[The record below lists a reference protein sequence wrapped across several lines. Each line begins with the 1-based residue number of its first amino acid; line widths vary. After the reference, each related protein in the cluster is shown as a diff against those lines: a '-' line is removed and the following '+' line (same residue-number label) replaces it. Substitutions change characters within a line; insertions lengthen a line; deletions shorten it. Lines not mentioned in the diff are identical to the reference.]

1 MSHRIIPGGYWRNL
15 ARDYNGS
22 SHQSVCSSALGLGP
36 DSSKSFGGWF
46 RVDSYAA
53 QRVLGSIGIS
63 GAGTSRV
70 FLSTAI
76 TTGNVT
82 ITTTD
87 AGVGSSSASVSGV
100 AVGNWFLAIGYVPEG
115 NTGRSVS
122 CNFGARG
129 TEGTTRSTTMPPNTV
144 RIGATPSGT
153 AFLDGQCAAF
163 WVVRGELS
171 EAQQHE
177 LALGA
182 HITDVADPTTLLD
195 AWDMTRVGPIR
206 GQRGYMMDATAGGPL
221 LLGPPGIQQAPRIV
235 RVYVGLVAGG
245 GDQIAD
251 STPAIATWTAPDATA
266 APGTVTATSAPATA
280 AWTAPAATAAPGSV
294 TATSTAAAASWVA
307 PAATAT
313 AGAVTATA
321 DTAVASWSVPAA
333 TAAPGTATVTATAAS
348 ASWVAPAADATTAGQ
363 VLSTPAVTTW
373 VAPAATAQAG
383 VVTVDASP
391 AIATWATPTAT
402 ATGGNTV
409 TATASSLSWVAPA
422 ASATSSATVAAL
434 PAIAS
439 WVAPD
444 ATATPGAMSAVSV
457 AAVATWVAPAAAA
470 FDGSIPTYTV
480 LRIGAARAGRNGIT
494 ARAGRSSL
502 TARTHLSE

>member
-144 RIGATPSGT
+144 RIGATPGGT

-182 HITDVADPTTLLD
+182 HITEVADPTTLLD
-195 AWDMTRVGPIR
+195 AWDMTRVGPVR
-206 GQRGYMMDATAGGPL
+206 GQRGYMMDAVAGGPL
-221 LLGPPGIQQAPRIV
+221 LLGPPGIQQAPRLV

-245 GDQIAD
+245 TDYTLACD
-251 STPAIATWTAPDATA
+251 SVAYTT
-266 APGTVTATSAPATA
+266 TATSASLLAHRKVD
-280 AWTAPAATAAPGSV
+280 AATVGYTWAP
-294 TATSTAAAASWVA
+294 TAAALLKASRVA
-307 PAATAT
+307 ADSVPSAWSPTSATLLKAYRLAVDSVAYSWSPTSAALLYARRLVADSVSYVWTPSDATLVKLGDYDLIADTVPFAWAPTAATLTTARRLACESVSFAATAT
-313 AGAVTATA
+313 
-321 DTAVASWSVPAA
+321 DASL
-333 TAAPGTATVTATAAS
+333 TAARRLDAGTVTYAWQPTAA
-348 ASWVAPAADATTAGQ
+348 ALVTGRTLAADAVAFMWTPTDAALRSDR
-363 VLSTPAVTTW
+363 VLS
-373 VAPAATAQAG
+373 
-383 VVTVDASP
+383 VDSASYV
-391 AIATWATPTAT
+391 WTPTA
-402 ATGGNTV
+402 ADLDYSGEV
-409 TATASSLSWVAPA
+409 EP
-422 ASATSSATVAAL
+422 
-434 PAIAS
+434 
-439 WVAPD
+439 
-444 ATATPGAMSAVSV
+444 
-457 AAVATWVAPAAAA
+457 
-470 FDGSIPTYTV
+470 PTYTV
-480 LRIGAARAGRNGIT
+480 LRIGAARAGRTSIT